1 MINSLKNNDYF
12 KLIIICLFSIL
23 LDYLF
28 FINISDPPGWDQGY
42 HLGNLFKMFN
52 ILDNKEINIF
62 SKFNEIIDVSDT
74 YRGPLTYFLSSIILK
89 LFGNSYKAAYLSNH
103 LFNFISIF
111 SIYEISKIIKDN
123 RTGVW
128 ATVFYSLSPIIV
140 QQRSD
145 YLIDISLTAFS
156 ILFILVLTKWKND
169 ENNISLYSAIS
180 GLSLGLIFLTKP
192 TGIIIFLI
200 PIFILIRNKI
210 SKNKNYSFFEIF
222 GSFFIF
228 LFTIYFWFSRHFI
241 TIIGSTLNAWKWGL
255 NYQDGLDANSLEGW
269 FFYFRKLPDAFGKIN
284 FLIIIIFLVIIIS
297 RIKPRILD
305 FINLKNK
312 HFWFLSFFLNY
323 YLIAS
328 LMSTK
333 EIRFMMPIYPLIC
346 IYFSIIFNS
355 IIIRGFR
362 NIWKRNIM
370 ILSITLSI
378 FISLQNNINIG
389 LLKNNNFYSNWPHE
403 EILETIEVNNPF
415 INSILAV
422 IPDTKEINTFNLE
435 AEAIRR
441 GEKVKVR
448 QIISN
453 LDSYKDDLKYFDWF
467 LIKTDEQGIMTSQ
480 SKALL
485 QKEIIKSQSFIL
497 EKKWLLKDKSRLSL
511 YRRKNLN
518 SHIEKK
524 ECRDKNQFL
533 SIKQIPNGLNINLKG
548 NGNLFK
554 KSNMFFDISYEDI
567 NLRTNFSIAQGLKEN
582 LLKNN
587 DCYELSQDI
596 PINLKLFNKT
606 KKAYINARLITQDNK
621 VKLLT
626 SRKKL
631 LNINPV
637 SDQDLDNILF
647 ENKIM
652 IVSKLGN
659 FLKLGEY
666 EKLFNLVGILNQS
679 DPNQNYLFNAE
690 SIYNNLYNE
699 TKQLDDL
706 YSILISQVL
715 QRKINNANQ
724 SIEKIITQDSNNGN
738 AFLAKAI
745 INTYLL
751 NPKEALKAIDMC
763 KNLNKSVEADSILST
778 VEGIAN
784 LLNLNF
790 VKAYQLIS

>member
-1 MINSLKNNDYF
+1 
-12 KLIIICLFSIL
+12 
-23 LDYLF
+23 
-28 FINISDPPGWDQGY
+28 
-42 HLGNLFKMFN
+42 
-52 ILDNKEINIF
+52 
-62 SKFNEIIDVSDT
+62 
-74 YRGPLTYFLSSIILK
+74 
-89 LFGNSYKAAYLSNH
+89 
-103 LFNFISIF
+103 
-111 SIYEISKIIKDN
+111 
-123 RTGVW
+123 
-128 ATVFYSLSPIIV
+128 
-140 QQRSD
+140 
-145 YLIDISLTAFS
+145 
-156 ILFILVLTKWKND
+156 
-169 ENNISLYSAIS
+169 
-180 GLSLGLIFLTKP
+180 
-192 TGIIIFLI
+192 
-200 PIFILIRNKI
+200 
-210 SKNKNYSFFEIF
+210 
-222 GSFFIF
+222 
-228 LFTIYFWFSRHFI
+228 
-241 TIIGSTLNAWKWGL
+241 
-255 NYQDGLDANSLEGW
+255 
-269 FFYFRKLPDAFGKIN
+269 
-284 FLIIIIFLVIIIS
+284 
-297 RIKPRILD
+297 
-305 FINLKNK
+305 
-312 HFWFLSFFLNY
+312 
-323 YLIAS
+323 
-328 LMSTK
+328 
-333 EIRFMMPIYPLIC
+333 
-346 IYFSIIFNS
+346 
-355 IIIRGFR
+355 
-362 NIWKRNIM
+362 M

-378 FISLQNNINIG
+378 FISLHNNINIG

>member
-12 KLIIICLFSIL
+12 KLIIIFLFSTL

-62 SKFNEIIDVSDT
+62 SKFNEIIDVSDS

-123 RTGVW
+123 RTGIW
-128 ATVFYSLSPIIV
+128 AAVFFSLSPIIV

-156 ILFILVLTKWKND
+156 ILFLLFLTKWKND

-200 PIFILIRNKI
+200 PLIILIRNRI

-222 GSFFIF
+222 GS
-228 LFTIYFWFSRHFI
+228 LFTIYFWFSKHFI
-241 TIIGSTLNAWKWGL
+241 TIIGSTFNAWEWGL
-255 NYQDGLDANSLEGW
+255 NYQDGLDSNSLEGW
-269 FFYFRKLPDAFGKIN
+269 FFYLQKLPDAFGKTN
-284 FLIIIIFLVIIIS
+284 LLIIIIFLIIIIL
-297 RIKPRILD
+297 RVKPRILD
-305 FINLKNK
+305 YLNFKNK

-333 EIRFMMPIYPLIC
+333 EIRFMMPIYPLVC

-355 IIIRGFR
+355 IKIRGYR

-370 ILSITLSI
+370 ILSITLSL
-378 FISLQNNINIG
+378 FISLQNNLNIG
-389 LLKNNNFYSNWPHE
+389 FSKNNNFYSNWPHE
-403 EILETIEVNNPF
+403 EIIETIKVNNPF

-441 GEKVKVR
+441 GENITVR

-485 QKEIIKSQSFIL
+485 QKEIIKNKSFIL
-497 EKKWLLKDKSRLSL
+497 EKKWLLKDKSKLSL

-524 ECRDKNQFL
+524 ECQDKNQYL
-533 SIKQIPNGLNINLKG
+533 SVKQIPNGLNINLKG

-554 KSNMFFDISYEDI
+554 KSNLFFDISYEDI
-567 NLRTNFSIAQGLKEN
+567 NLRTYFSIAQGLKDN

-596 PINLKLFNKT
+596 PVNLKLFNKT
-606 KKAYINARLITQDNK
+606 KKAYINARLITEDNE

-626 SRKKL
+626 PRKKL
-631 LNINPV
+631 LNISPV
-637 SDQDLDNILF
+637 SDEDLDNILF

-679 DPNQNYLFNAE
+679 DPKQNYLINAE
-690 SIYNNLYNE
+690 IIYNNLYNE
-699 TKQLDDL
+699 TKQLDKL
-706 YSILISQVL
+706 YNILISQVL

-724 SIEKIITQDSNNGN
+724 SIEKIITQDPNNGN
-738 AFLAKAI
+738 AYLAKAI
-745 INTYLL
+745 INTYLIK
-751 NPKEALKAIDMC
+751 PKEALEAIKMS
-763 KNLNKSVEADSILST
+763 KNLNKSVEADSILKT

-784 LLNLNF
+784 LLNLDL
-790 VKAYQLIS
+790 VKSYKLLS

>member
-1 MINSLKNNDYF
+1 
-12 KLIIICLFSIL
+12 
-23 LDYLF
+23 
-28 FINISDPPGWDQGY
+28 
-42 HLGNLFKMFN
+42 
-52 ILDNKEINIF
+52 
-62 SKFNEIIDVSDT
+62 
-74 YRGPLTYFLSSIILK
+74 
-89 LFGNSYKAAYLSNH
+89 
-103 LFNFISIF
+103 
-111 SIYEISKIIKDN
+111 
-123 RTGVW
+123 
-128 ATVFYSLSPIIV
+128 
-140 QQRSD
+140 
-145 YLIDISLTAFS
+145 
-156 ILFILVLTKWKND
+156 
-169 ENNISLYSAIS
+169 
-180 GLSLGLIFLTKP
+180 
-192 TGIIIFLI
+192 
-200 PIFILIRNKI
+200 
-210 SKNKNYSFFEIF
+210 
-222 GSFFIF
+222 
-228 LFTIYFWFSRHFI
+228 
-241 TIIGSTLNAWKWGL
+241 
-255 NYQDGLDANSLEGW
+255 
-269 FFYFRKLPDAFGKIN
+269 
-284 FLIIIIFLVIIIS
+284 
-297 RIKPRILD
+297 
-305 FINLKNK
+305 
-312 HFWFLSFFLNY
+312 
-323 YLIAS
+323 
-328 LMSTK
+328 
-333 EIRFMMPIYPLIC
+333 
-346 IYFSIIFNS
+346 
-355 IIIRGFR
+355 
-362 NIWKRNIM
+362 
-370 ILSITLSI
+370 
-378 FISLQNNINIG
+378 
-389 LLKNNNFYSNWPHE
+389 
-403 EILETIEVNNPF
+403 
-415 INSILAV
+415 
-422 IPDTKEINTFNLE
+422 
-435 AEAIRR
+435 
-441 GEKVKVR
+441 
-448 QIISN
+448 
-453 LDSYKDDLKYFDWF
+453 
-467 LIKTDEQGIMTSQ
+467 MTSQ

-659 FLKLGEY
+659 FLKKGEY

-679 DPNQNYLFNAE
+679 DPKQNYLANAE
-690 SIYNNLYNE
+690 IIYKNLYNE
-699 TKQLDDL
+699 TKKLDDL